1 MMVRLTPAVLALGAL
16 AAPAL
21 AEPSCRAGG
30 SELPMWQVAKSFEDA
45 GGSIQKLQRTNGC
58 FEIYGKR
65 TDKRVELFFDP
76 TTGKQIAEE

>member
-1 MMVRLTPAVLALGAL
+1 MMLRLIPAVIAFGAL

-21 AEPSCRAGG
+21 AEPSCKAG
-30 SELPMWQVAKSFEDA
+30 SADLPMWQVAKSFEEA
-45 GGSIQKLQRTNGC
+45 GGSIQKVQRTNGC

-65 TDKRVELFFDP
+65 ADKRVEAFFDP